1 MPEPESESV
10 PESESEPER
19 RRFNPLVNESDM
31 LKVLVAVVVLMA
43 IVVALVSGAR
53 AIF

>member
-1 MPEPESESV
+1 MPEPESESESV
-10 PESESEPER
+10 PEPER
-19 RRFNPLVNESDM
+19 RSFNPLVNESDM

-43 IVVALVSGAR
+43 IVVALVFGAR